1 MERVANLIGK
11 IGMYVALATFIAM
24 VLNLVIYRLI
34 NNQPILDISVTKGI
48 VNAVIVAITIIVVAV
63 PEGLPL
69 AVTISLAYSVNQMR
83 KENNLVR
90 RLEAAET
97 MGGANEILT
106 DKTGTLTQ
114 NKMSVVQFYCE
125 GKTHNG
131 VESVSA
137 NMQDMILKGC
147 SLNSNSHI
155 IIDDKTFQ
163 EKRIGNQT
171 ECALLDF
178 VNRSLLKQ
186 EKQERTYENYRKNNK
201 LLKMYPFNSTTKKM
215 TVVVELEHMKMVR
228 VFTKGASENIIDD
241 CDRVLETN
249 SDSGIAVVKD
259 FEGSAKTYVKET
271 VIRNMAMNALRTIAM
286 GYKDMTYEQYR
297 EVQNRLDDKESN
309 GQGDTSDEE
318 FKSQDDFNDD
328 IAANDPQE

>member
-1 MERVANLIGK
+1 M
-11 IGMYVALATFIAM
+11 
-24 VLNLVIYRLI
+24 
-34 NNQPILDISVTKGI
+34 
-48 VNAVIVAITIIVVAV
+48 
-63 PEGLPL
+63 
-69 AVTISLAYSVNQMR
+69 
-83 KENNLVR
+83 
-90 RLEAAET
+90 
-97 MGGANEILT
+97 
-106 DKTGTLTQ
+106 
-114 NKMSVVQFYCE
+114 
-125 GKTHNG
+125 
-131 VESVSA
+131 ESVSA